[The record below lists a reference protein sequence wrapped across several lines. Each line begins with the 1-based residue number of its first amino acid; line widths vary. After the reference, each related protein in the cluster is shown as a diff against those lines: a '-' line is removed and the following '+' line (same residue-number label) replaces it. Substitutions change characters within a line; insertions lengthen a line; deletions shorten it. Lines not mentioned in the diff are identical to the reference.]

1 MTAMRVEIVSEG
13 SGMSTG
19 EVLIEQLSERTALP
33 HICTIQELATYLNV
47 SIWWLRRHKPPR
59 CPGIGKTRYN
69 TRSRAFEEW
78 LAGVIDP
85 DHVAAGLH
93 DSEKR

>member
-1 MTAMRVEIVSEG
+1 
-13 SGMSTG
+13 MSTR
-19 EVLIEQLSERTALP
+19 EVLFELLSERAALP
-33 HICTIQELATYLNV
+33 HICTIQELAKYLNV

-59 CPGIGKTRYN
+59 CPGIGRTRYN

-85 DHVAAGLH
+85 DHAPAGFD
-93 DSEKR
+93 DSETR

>member
-1 MTAMRVEIVSEG
+1 
-13 SGMSTG
+13 MSTT
-19 EVLIEQLSERTALP
+19 EVVFEQSSERTALP
-33 HICTIQELATYLNV
+33 HICTIQELAAYLNV

-59 CPGIGKTRYN
+59 CPGIGRTRYN

-85 DHVAAGLH
+85 DHAAAGLI

>member
-1 MTAMRVEIVSEG
+1 MRVLE
-13 SGMSTG
+13 MSTR
-19 EVLIEQLSERTALP
+19 EVLLEGVPEEAALP

-59 CPGIGKTRYN
+59 CPGIGRTRYN

-85 DHVAAGLH
+85 DHAAAGH
-93 DSEKR
+93 GDYEKR

>member
-1 MTAMRVEIVSEG
+1 M
-13 SGMSTG
+13 GMSQRRGILESLETR
-19 EVLIEQLSERTALP
+19 LPLP
-33 HICTIQELATYLNV
+33 HICTIHELATYLNV

-59 CPGIGKTRYN
+59 CPGIGRTRYN

-85 DHVAAGLH
+85 DHAAAGF
-93 DSEKR
+93 DDFEKR